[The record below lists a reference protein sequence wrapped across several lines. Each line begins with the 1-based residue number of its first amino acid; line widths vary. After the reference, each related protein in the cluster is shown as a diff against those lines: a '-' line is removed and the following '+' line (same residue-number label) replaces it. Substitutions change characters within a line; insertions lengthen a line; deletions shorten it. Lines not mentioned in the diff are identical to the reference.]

1 MRWLVR
7 GLAMLVMLLVLLGGM
22 AVMMPKDAVLDLAA
36 RRFAEATG
44 RHLQIAPGARV
55 TLWPVVGVSAGP
67 VRLANAD
74 WGAAPDMLVA
84 ERIDIGLD
92 PLALLDGRLRLTEI
106 SLAAPQILVE
116 RKADGQG
123 NWMIR
128 PEAAAEPQPAID
140 TPGPGTGPGTGTAAQ
155 ITLDRVHLRDGR
167 LRFLDHA
174 AGRELDLTGL
184 DLTLTAPEL
193 NGPARLLGKGLLRGQ
208 PLDLHLD
215 LEALSGLLSG
225 QVTDLSARL
234 QAGGNEIGFVGR
246 AGLSPVMAE
255 GAVTLALPDRPALA
269 ALIGRA
275 LPDLPEGFGAN
286 TLALEAALSLT
297 AKGSLHLRGAEL
309 RLDDRRIAA
318 DLDWLPGEA
327 RPKLLAKLTTETLAL
342 PIPASGG
349 TEGAETGWSTEPFQ
363 ADWLGALD
371 ADLALVAQSVQIG
384 PAHLGPTRARL
395 TLEAARGVLTLTKAE
410 AWGGQIEGLIVL
422 NGRKGLSASAD
433 LTATNLDLQTALT
446 QMAGSAR
453 LAGQA
458 NARIKVLAVGATQ
471 EAMIRSLKGET
482 LLQVGKGEVVGLD
495 IAGMLRTMDPGYV
508 GSGRKTL
515 FDSLSITGK
524 IENGIWR
531 SDDLALMAKG
541 FAARGV
547 GSVDLG
553 GRMLEYRLLPRLGTN
568 GSEVPV
574 LIRGPWAGPQ
584 VRLDLE
590 WLASERAKAEAARAE
605 ALAKARLEALAQ
617 EKLGVTRQQGEDLEG
632 AAKRKLEQ
640 AVKAETGRILDRIL
654 QGN

>member
-128 PEAAAEPQPAID
+128 PPAAPNAPETEPSAD
-140 TPGPGTGPGTGTAAQ
+140 GKAAQ
-155 ITLDRVHLRDGR
+155 ISLDRVQLREGR

-184 DLTLTAPEL
+184 DLTLTAPDL
-193 NGPARLLGKGLLRGQ
+193 NGPARLVGNGLLRGQ
-208 PLDLHLD
+208 PLELQLD
-215 LEALSGLLSG
+215 LDTLSGLLTG
-225 QVTDLSARL
+225 QMADLSASLR
-234 QAGGNEIGFVGR
+234 AGRNEIGFTGR

-255 GAVTLALPDRPALA
+255 GALDFALPDRPALS

-275 LPDLPEGFGAN
+275 LPDLPEGFGARD
-286 TLALEAALSLT
+286 LALEAALSLT

-327 RPKLLAKLTTETLAL
+327 RPKLLAKLTTETLTL

-632 AAKRKLEQ
+632 AAKRKLEE